1 MFVKIRVD
9 FGGQQKMHNMVLVG
23 SSRWGC
29 VSNHFFWFYF
39 SFKLESWG
47 HDPI

>member
-23 SSRWGC
+23 GVCFKSLLC
-29 VSNHFFWFYF
+29 FFL
-39 SFKLESWG
+39 KLESWG